1 MGRFTRVFLP
11 ALLISAGV
19 AAGASAQSLL
29 STMLFERYADAL
41 RVQAG
46 IPGMSEVIVQ
56 NGNIVSAKG
65 FGFSNI
71 EHAVA
76 ARPDTPYA
84 ITGLTEILTSALILE
99 QCEETGHL
107 SIDDTIQRRAISAP
121 DPVITIRDA
130 LSHRSA
136 EGTFKYDPSRFKA
149 LTGVVET
156 CIQKDL
162 MPFRQALAQKIFDRF
177 ALIDSVPAAN
187 VADSSADDRTEFTT
201 SKLSQYSSALAR
213 EATPYRVINGSNPTL
228 VTDVPSSV
236 DASTGAISSAADL
249 AKFDLNIDAGDVL
262 HRDSMD
268 EMWASQLA
276 VNGSAMPTGLGWFV
290 QNYNGRIIYWQ
301 FGTTTGYS
309 SLLVK
314 IPSLRITLIMLA
326 NSDGLS
332 SGFSLQDGDV
342 TNSLFA
348 RTFLKLF
355 VG

>member
-1 MGRFTRVFLP
+1 
-11 ALLISAGV
+11 
-19 AAGASAQSLL
+19 
-29 STMLFERYADAL
+29 
-41 RVQAG
+41 
-46 IPGMSEVIVQ
+46 
-56 NGNIVSAKG
+56 
-65 FGFSNI
+65 
-71 EHAVA
+71 
-76 ARPDTPYA
+76 
-84 ITGLTEILTSALILE
+84 LILE

-107 SIDDTIQRRAISAP
+107 LIDDTIQRRAITAP

-136 EGTFKYDPSRFKA
+136 EGTFKYDTTRFKA

-201 SKLSQYSSALAR
+201 TKLSQYSSALAR
-213 EATPYRVINGSNPTL
+213 EATPYRVSNGSPSL
-228 VTDVPSSV
+228 VTDVPSTV

-268 EMWASQLA
+268 EMWTSQLA
-276 VNGSAMPTGLGWFV
+276 ANGSAMPTGLGWFV
-290 QNYNGRIIYWQ
+290 QNYNGRPIYWQ

-309 SLLVK
+309 SLILK

-332 SGFSLQDGDV
+332 AGFPLQDGDV
-342 TNSLFA
+342 TTSLFA